1 MQFNSLDFMFF
12 FPVVLA
18 VYFVIPRR
26 GRKFWLLIA
35 SYYFYMSWN
44 AVYALLIGASTV
56 LTFFC
61 GILVERF
68 AAEPGA
74 RGKQRLALAVCIVL
88 NLSIL
93 AVFKYGNFAI
103 ESVEGLL
110 RLLNVSVSE
119 NRLNLLLPVG
129 ISFYTFQALG
139 YSIDVYRGDVKAEK
153 DLIRYAL
160 FVSFFPQL
168 VAGPIER
175 SKNLLSQMER
185 IETLSLWNAKR
196 VTSGAIMMV
205 WGLFLKMVI
214 ADRAALLADHVFD
227 HYRMYGRTELVI
239 AVFVFGIQIYCDF
252 NSYSTIATGAA
263 KILGFE
269 LMENFNTPFF
279 AKSIRDHWNRWH
291 ISLSTWFRDYL
302 YIPLGGNRHG
312 RKRKML
318 NLMIVFLVSG
328 LWHGASW
335 HFVVWGGMHG
345 FFQVAGELLQPVRK
359 RLTER
364 MRIRKDVF
372 SFALLQ
378 ILVTDVLVFFSYIFF
393 RSNTVTDAVRYLG
406 RIVLMPTPWVLFD
419 GSLYDLGIARG
430 EMGILIFSVL
440 ILLLADLIR
449 YRKKGN
455 ISRREPEGYLLCLNV
470 PVARTGTQ
478 EYLPEE
484 LGLPPVRG
492 DPGRLIP
499 VERPEE
505 EVFAPATI
513 ASFEGMPVTNDHP
526 PEGVTLENIRYLQKG
541 HAHHIR
547 RGTG

>member
-26 GRKFWLLIA
+26 GRKIWLLIA

-68 AAEPGA
+68 SGESGA
-74 RGKQRLALAVCIVL
+74 RKKQKLVLAACIVL

-103 ESVEGLL
+103 ESAEGLL
-110 RLLNVSVSE
+110 KLLNVSVTG

-139 YSIDVYRGDVKAEK
+139 YSIDVYRGEIKAER

-185 IETLSLWNAKR
+185 VETFSLWNAKR
-196 VTSGAIMMV
+196 VTSGAILMV
-205 WGLFLKMVI
+205 WGLFLKMVV

-227 HYRMYGRTELVI
+227 HYRMYGRTELVV
-239 AVFVFGIQIYCDF
+239 AVIVFSIQIYCDF

-279 AKSIRDHWNRWH
+279 ATSIRDHWNRWH

-312 RKRKML
+312 KKRKML

-335 HFVVWGGMHG
+335 HFVVWGGLHG

-359 RLTER
+359 RLAER
-364 MRIRKDVF
+364 MRIRTDVF

-378 ILVTDVLVFFSYIFF
+378 ILVTDALVFFSYIFF
-393 RSNTVTDAVRYLG
+393 RSDTVTDALRYIK
-406 RIVLMPTPWVLFD
+406 RIVFRPTPWVLFD
-419 GSLYDLGIARG
+419 GSLFDLGLTRG
-430 EMGILIFSVL
+430 EMSILLFSVL

-449 YRKKGN
+449 YRKKVTIDVWLMRQN
-455 ISRREPEGYLLCLNV
+455 LWFEWMAV
-470 PVARTGTQ
+470 
-478 EYLPEE
+478 
-484 LGLPPVRG
+484 LGLIWMIFVFG
-492 DPGRLIP
+492 EYGQGFDPQQFIY
-499 VERPEE
+499 
-505 EVFAPATI
+505 FQ
-513 ASFEGMPVTNDHP
+513 F
-526 PEGVTLENIRYLQKG
+526 
-541 HAHHIR
+541 
-547 RGTG
+547 

>member
-345 FFQVAGELLQPVRK
+345 FFQVAGELLQPVRR

-364 MRIRKDVF
+364 MRIRTDVF

-378 ILVTDVLVFFSYIFF
+378 ILFTDVLVFFSYIFF

-419 GSLYDLGIARG
+419 GSLYDLGLARG

-449 YRKKGN
+449 YRKKVTIDIWLMKQN
-455 ISRREPEGYLLCLNV
+455 LWFEWAAVLLLIWMIFV
-470 PVARTGTQ
+470 YGEYGQGFDTQ
-478 EYLPEE
+478 QFIY
-484 LGLPPVRG
+484 
-492 DPGRLIP
+492 
-499 VERPEE
+499 
-505 EVFAPATI
+505 FQ
-513 ASFEGMPVTNDHP
+513 F
-526 PEGVTLENIRYLQKG
+526 
-541 HAHHIR
+541 
-547 RGTG
+547 